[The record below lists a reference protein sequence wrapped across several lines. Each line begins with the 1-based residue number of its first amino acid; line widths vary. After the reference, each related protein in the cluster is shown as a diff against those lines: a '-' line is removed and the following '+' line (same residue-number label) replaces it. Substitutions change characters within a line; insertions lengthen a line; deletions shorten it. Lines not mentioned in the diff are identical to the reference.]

1 MKKFI
6 LVEIKD
12 NTVFGWSDLG
22 EHSDFLAASVA
33 ALNHYDMTASKP
45 GSTFQV
51 IEYAELNGLMNKLAD
66 EKYLNYPVTEITFER
81 FQDMLEIL
89 PPVDWKGDYLFE
101 SFLMSE
107 CYDLQYRRQFMR
119 IRENSRKS
127 RYFTTIRC
135 LKTQLTY
142 DDLLKII
149 KA

>member
-6 LVEIKD
+6 LVEIKE

-51 IEYAELNGLMNKLAD
+51 IEYAELNGLINKLAD
-66 EKYLNYPVTEITFER
+66 EKYSNYPVKEIDAER
-81 FQDMLEIL
+81 FQDMLEVL
-89 PPVDWKGDYLFE
+89 PPVGWRGNALFE

-107 CYDLQYRRQFMR
+107 CYDMQYRQQFMR
-119 IRENSRKS
+119 VKINGVN

-135 LKTQLTY
+135 AKTQLNH
-142 DDLLKII
+142 DNLLKII
-149 KA
+149 GA

>member
-45 GSTFQV
+45 GSTFKV
-51 IEYAELNGLMNKLAD
+51 IEYAELDGLMTSLAK
-66 EKYLNYPVTEITFER
+66 EKYSNYPVAEIDAER

-89 PPVDWKGDYLFE
+89 PPVDWRGNALFE

-119 IRENSRKS
+119 VKINGVN

-135 LKTQLTY
+135 KATRLSH

-149 KA
+149 GA